1 MIGRRSEIYAA
12 YRFVV
17 QIDGVPEAYFTE
29 CTLPTL
35 EVEVEEEKEGG
46 YNTGTHLLP
55 GRVRRGSLTL
65 KRGLARSSALLAWY
79 LSVMQGQITKAQRQ
93 VSVMLLDENGAPI
106 LRWDLQ
112 NAYPTKWTGPTLN
125 TSRSDAAIET
135 LELAFESVVVT

>member
-1 MIGRRSEIYAA
+1 
-12 YRFVV
+12 
-17 QIDGVPEAYFTE
+17 AYFTE

-35 EVEVEEEKEGG
+35 EVEVEEEMEGG

-93 VSVMLLDENGAPI
+93 VSVILLDENGAPI